1 MYSSVGRKA
10 AAASTSSTSSISSDG
25 QAQAME
31 QQHTAANGSSASS
44 SSESRDAA
52 VSFAANR
59 DTLIASID
67 ATNSLVDSLS
77 SFNDAKWT
85 MHYPCSKL
93 GFAGSASSSSSSG
106 ETVQK
111 GKGLLR
117 GEPRRAASM
126 FGEDPSSTTI
136 GTSSAPVTPA
146 RPTHQ
151 RAFSTMNPTSTRL
164 DSVDPEV
171 AHQAMPSSH
180 PLAIDL
186 RLGAPGQTAATRL
199 MESMSHETI
208 AQILSKRFD
217 NAISQLTSLSARVKD
232 NQSRILVTGDVNAGK
247 STFVNALLR
256 RDILPTDQQP
266 LTTVFCEVLDAQAY
280 NNGKEEVHAILQKD
294 LQTYDRTKSDSFER
308 FSLAELETIAT
319 DEEQKF
325 GMVKVYLEDA
335 RAPIS
340 STPMSVVEHVVP
352 AEVEAETNKS
362 FIRNGIV
369 SISLIDGP
377 GLNIDSLKT
386 TAVFAR
392 QSEID
397 VVVFVATATEYLT
410 ESGKNFLFTAGME
423 KAYIFIV
430 VNKFETLRNK
440 EKARRNILEQIRKVS
455 PKTYENREEL
465 VHFVEAANVL
475 DEVRK
480 LNEGEAAAHPTMAV
494 EAQDPAFAHLEE
506 SLRSFL
512 LLKRSIS
519 KLTPAKHYLVNL
531 LSDLST
537 VAEANIVAAGQEFD
551 DAEERLALVKP
562 IHEKLEK
569 ERELVEDAVGREEE
583 DAVSAVRRAAGEKL
597 KAAVEAVGGA
607 GVKDLA
613 GEYPGLLGLWEWATA
628 VKASLVQYLEDEVY
642 AAEEE
647 AKTLTTQGVHTVTK
661 DLAERFVP
669 KADPKIQSS
678 AAGAASALP
687 QRVFNA
693 DAMFKKRREAAQ
705 KKRRV
710 QSQSQS
716 QSNNSSTSSPS
727 TPGDVEITSLDFVDF
742 DRLLSLGTLA
752 WKKQPSWPGLSS
764 GKADSKALVEAGS
777 AVSVV
782 SLGLGAVTMFGT
794 RVVGVKSVIEAVTS
808 LFEVLGSKAARKWAG
823 PIAGV
828 LTLALGAYIIH
839 DLPRAIPHNV
849 GKKLHAQLVSSEFS
863 SFEADRIASETRHVM
878 RLAGYDL
885 RERFRA
891 ALEASEKDR
900 KEVEGRMDKA
910 DRAMEFLDSY
920 LDKVESEK
928 SRVVEIEL

>member
-1 MYSSVGRKA
+1 MFLPVRVL
-10 AAASTSSTSSISSDG
+10 
-25 QAQAME
+25 
-31 QQHTAANGSSASS
+31 GS
-44 SSESRDAA
+44 
-52 VSFAANR
+52 
-59 DTLIASID
+59 LLASIEV
-67 ATNSLVDSLS
+67 TQSLVQSLS
-77 SFNDAKWT
+77 SFNDSKWT
-85 MHYPCSKL
+85 MHYPCAQL
-93 GFAGSASSSSSSG
+93 GFAGSSDID
-106 ETVQK
+106 K
-111 GKGLLR
+111 KGLLPS
-117 GEPRRAASM
+117 PRRAASM
-126 FGEDPSSTTI
+126 FGEEATNNISTP
-136 GTSSAPVTPA
+136 SSAPVTPA
-146 RPTHQ
+146 RPAHQ
-151 RAFSTMNPTSTRL
+151 RAFSTMTPTSTRL

-171 AHQAMPSSH
+171 AHQAMPKSH

-217 NAISQLTSLSARVKD
+217 NAVSQLTSLNSRVKD

-280 NNGKEEVHAILQKD
+280 NDGNEEVHAILQKD
-294 LQTYDRTKSDSFER
+294 LQTYDRSNSDSFER
-308 FSLAELETIAT
+308 FPLEQLESIAT
-319 DEEQKF
+319 DEEQRF

-340 STPMSVVEHVVP
+340 STQTSVVEHQVS

-440 EKARRNILEQIRKVS
+440 EKARKNILEQIRKVS
-455 PKTYENREEL
+455 PKTYENKEEL

-475 DEVRK
+475 EEVRK
-480 LNEGEAAAHPTMAV
+480 LTEGSENAETAAAAAPAKIAV
-494 EAQDPAFAHLEE
+494 EPPQDPAFAHLEE

-531 LSDLST
+531 LSDLSV
-537 VAEANIVAAGQEFD
+537 VAEANIIAAGKEFD
-551 DAEERLALVKP
+551 EAEERLALVKP
-562 IHEKLEK
+562 IHEKLEQ
-569 ERELVEDAVGREEE
+569 ERELVEEAVGKEEE
-583 DAVSAVRRAAGEKL
+583 DAVSAVRGAASDKL
-597 KAAVEAVGGA
+597 KEAVEAIGGSGA
-607 GVKDLA
+607 KDLA
-613 GEYPGLLGLWEWATA
+613 GEYPGLLGLWEWANT
-628 VKASLVQYLEDEVY
+628 VKASLVQYLEDQVY

-647 AKTLTTQGVHTVTK
+647 AKKLTTRGVDTVTK

-669 KADPKIQSS
+669 KIDPSVQSS

-693 DAMFKKRREAAQ
+693 DAMFKKRREAALK
-705 KKRRV
+705 KKRAH
-710 QSQSQS
+710 SQAQ
-716 QSNNSSTSSPS
+716 QAPSSSGSGGAGKQTAAHLHLQQ
-727 TPGDVEITSLDFVDF
+727 PGDIEVTSLDLIDF
-742 DRLLSLGTLA
+742 DKLLSLGTTA
-752 WKKQPSWPGLSS
+752 WKHPSSWSLMGSNNS
-764 GKADSKALVEAGS
+764 KADSKALVEAGS
-777 AVSVV
+777 AVSVL
-782 SLGLGAVTMFGT
+782 SLGVGAVTMFGT

-808 LFEVLGSKAARKWAG
+808 LFELLGSRAARKWAA
-823 PIAGV
+823 PVAGV
-828 LTLALGAYIIH
+828 L
-839 DLPRAIPHNV
+839 
-849 GKKLHAQLVSSEFS
+849 S
-863 SFEADRIASETRHVM
+863 
-878 RLAGYDL
+878 
-885 RERFRA
+885 
-891 ALEASEKDR
+891 
-900 KEVEGRMDKA
+900 
-910 DRAMEFLDSY
+910 
-920 LDKVESEK
+920 ESEHSPTAACISAADASSARLQHLRSARTSSTTFPGR
-928 SRVVEIEL
+928 SRTTWAKNCTRSCSRASSAMPKRTVSPARRGMSCVWRAGTSASGSALPSKRARRTGKRSREGWTKLIVRWSSWTRTWRRSRASRPRS

>member
-1 MYSSVGRKA
+1 MKMELYADAVPAVCRLLGSIEA
-10 AAASTSSTSSISSDG
+10 TSSL
-25 QAQAME
+25 
-31 QQHTAANGSSASS
+31 
-44 SSESRDAA
+44 
-52 VSFAANR
+52 VS
-59 DTLIASID
+59 
-67 ATNSLVDSLS
+67 SLS

-85 MHYPCSKL
+85 MHYPCAQL
-93 GFAGSASSSSSSG
+93 GFSSSSAAPEKAG
-106 ETVQK
+106 
-111 GKGLLR
+111 
-117 GEPRRAASM
+117 PRRSASM
-126 FGEDPSSTTI
+126 FGEEAA
-136 GTSSAPVTPA
+136 GTSSSAPVTPA
-146 RPTHQ
+146 RPAHQ
-151 RAFSTMNPTSTRL
+151 RAFSTMTPSSTRL

-171 AHQAMPSSH
+171 AHQAMPKSH

-217 NAISQLTSLSARVKD
+217 NAVSQLTSLNARVKD

-280 NNGKEEVHAILQKD
+280 NDGKEEVHAILQKD

-308 FSLAELETIAT
+308 FPLTQLESIAT
-319 DEEQKF
+319 DEEQRF

-340 STPMSVVEHVVP
+340 STQSSVVEHAVP
-352 AEVEAETNKS
+352 AKVEAETNKS

-440 EKARRNILEQIRKVS
+440 EKARKNILEQIRKVS
-455 PKTYENREEL
+455 PKTYENKEEL

-475 DEVRK
+475 EEVRK
-480 LNEGEAAAHPTMAV
+480 LTSPTSGATAALDAKAAV
-494 EAQDPAFAHLEE
+494 EPQDPAFAHLED

-531 LSDLST
+531 LSDLSV
-537 VAEANIVAAGQEFD
+537 VAEANIIAAGREFD
-551 DAEERLALVKP
+551 EAEERLALVKP

-569 ERELVEDAVGREEE
+569 ERELVEEAVGTEEE
-583 DAVSAVRRAAGEKL
+583 SAVAAVRKAAGEKL
-597 KAAVEAVGGA
+597 HAAVEAVGGSGA
-607 GVKDLA
+607 KDLLSS
-613 GEYPGLLGLWEWATA
+613 EYPGLLGLWEWANT
-628 VKASLVQYLEDEVY
+628 VKASLVQYLEDQVY

-647 AKTLTTQGVHTVTK
+647 AKGLTTQGVNTVTK

-669 KADPKIQSS
+669 KADQAASHAQSS

-693 DAMFKKRREAAQ
+693 DAMFKKRREAAL
-705 KKRRV
+705 KRKRA
-710 QSQSQS
+710 QPSAR
-716 QSNNSSTSSPS
+716 TSE
-727 TPGDVEITSLDFVDF
+727 VEITSLDLVDF
-742 DRLLSLGTLA
+742 DRLLSLGTAA
-752 WKKQPSWPGLSS
+752 WTHPSTWSLNKS
-764 GKADSKALVEAGS
+764 ASKERALVEAGS
-777 AVSVV
+777 AVSAV

-808 LFEVLGSKAARKWAG
+808 LFELLGSKAARKWAA

-828 LTLALGAYIIH
+828 LSESHLRRSLPAADLSFAPALALGAYIIH

-849 GKKLHAQLVSSEFS
+849 GKKLHSQLLSTQFASA
-863 SFEADRIASETRHVM
+863 EADRIASETRHVM
-878 RLAGYDL
+878 RLAGWDL

-910 DRAMEFLDSY
+910 DRAMEFLDGF
-920 LDKVESEK
+920 LEKVEAEQGK
-928 SRVVEIEL
+928 VVQVEL